1 MTTSLLATLRHALRG
16 AFETAGFDPETVI
29 VETSRRPELGQFQ
42 CNSAMQLAKTHRT
55 KPRDIAE
62 RLVAALGAVP
72 FITDLAIAGPGFVN
86 FNLTDEFLA
95 VRANDMAGDA
105 RLGFPKVEAPAK
117 VVIDYG
123 GPNVAKPMH
132 VGHLRASIIGEALKR
147 IMRFRGHDV
156 VGDVHLGDWGLP
168 IGMLI
173 HELSLRQPGLPY
185 FDAAKTE
192 GFPEES
198 PVTIDDLEEMYP
210 AAVSRCREN
219 DDDMQAARRKTAEL
233 QNGRPGYIALWR
245 HFMQTSRASQAGDF
259 DRLGVS
265 FDLWRGESDVA
276 DLVQPLVRD
285 LQARGIAEVDQGAIL
300 IRFKP
305 AEDDGSEEEGEGDEE
320 ELTPLI
326 LVTSDGTVTYA
337 ATDLATIQDRVARLS
352 PDLSLYV
359 VDSRQGLHFR
369 QVFEAAQ
376 RAGLN
381 DGMGMEH
388 IGFGTVNGPDGK
400 PLKTRSGGVP
410 RLGDL
415 LDQANEEAGKRLAE
429 HRLGLE
435 FGEAE
440 RADIAHK
447 VGLAA
452 IKFADLNHQRTAN
465 YAFDLANFTRF
476 EGKTGPYLL
485 YTVVR
490 LNSVLAKGGGVP
502 ADARFTAFST
512 QVERDL
518 LIRIATLPEVLK
530 RVEERRAPNV
540 LCDFAYDLAQ
550 QINAFY
556 HEVPVNQEP
565 DPGRRAHLTLLVDVS
580 ARALTLVLELLG
592 IEVPARM

>member
-1 MTTSLLATLRHALRG
+1 VTTSLLATLRHELRR
-16 AFETAGFDPETVI
+16 AFESAGFDPETVI

-42 CNSAMQLAKTHRT
+42 CNSAMQLAKAHRT

-86 FNLTDEFLA
+86 FNLTDDFLA
-95 VRANDMAGDA
+95 ARANDMAGEA

-173 HELSLRQPGLPY
+173 HELSLRQPDLPY
-185 FDAAKTE
+185 FDAAKTG

-210 AAVSRCREN
+210 AAVARCREN
-219 DDDMQAARRKTAEL
+219 EADMLAARQKTAEL
-233 QNGRPGYIALWR
+233 QNNRPGYIALWR

-259 DRLGVS
+259 ERLGVS

-285 LQARGIAEVDQGAIL
+285 LQARGIAEMDQGAVL

-305 AEDDGSEEEGEGDEE
+305 ADDGGSEEEAEGGEE

-326 LVTSDGTVTYA
+326 LVTSDGTMTYA

-352 PDLSLYV
+352 PDLGLYV

-376 RAGLN
+376 RAGLD
-381 DGMGMEH
+381 DGMAMEH

-400 PLKTRSGGVP
+400 PLKTRSGGVL

-465 YAFDLANFTRF
+465 YVFDLANFTRF

-502 ADARFTAFST
+502 DDARFTAFST

-565 DPGRRAHLTLLVDVS
+565 DPARRAHLTLLVDVS

-592 IEVPARM
+592 IEIPARM